1 LGIGT
6 GSVLLAADMTNI
18 TGTVN
23 EDGQLVEDSGQVYDI
38 AEDEIGLIEVPS
50 QQKGLSISPSATNE
64 LCLSVPA
71 ERRFSFLT
79 LFNGTYRYCAKTGS
93 QHSSTDS

>member
-1 LGIGT
+1 MKVYRKAFIAILCAAFLGIGT

-38 AEDEIGLIEVPS
+38 AEDEVGMQAMEHSGEKIAIEGTVQEEDGS
-50 QQKGLSISPSATNE
+50 RVIVIK
-64 LCLSVPA
+64 
-71 ERRFSFLT
+71 SFKL
-79 LFNGTYRYCAKTGS
+79 L
-93 QHSSTDS
+93 D